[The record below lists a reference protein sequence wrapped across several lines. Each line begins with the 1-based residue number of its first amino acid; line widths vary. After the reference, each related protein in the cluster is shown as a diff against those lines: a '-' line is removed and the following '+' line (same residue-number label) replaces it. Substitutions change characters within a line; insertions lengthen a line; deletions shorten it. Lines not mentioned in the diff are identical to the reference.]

1 MAPNQ
6 KVNHPAD
13 IEWREHDCVASMID
27 ANGTILQKSKPGVTF
42 KLRFKT
48 NRAKVEP
55 CFYVSWSMW
64 NDSQTIYGEGGIW
77 IDQRERGMMGRVFD
91 YDGCFELP
99 KEIVSRLSAL
109 GYDCSDL

>member
-1 MAPNQ
+1 MALNQ
-6 KVNHPAD
+6 NPNHPAI

-27 ANGTILQKSKPGVTF
+27 ANGTILQKSKAGVTF
-42 KLRFKT
+42 KLRFKS
-48 NRAKVEP
+48 NRAKVED
-55 CFYVSWSMW
+55 CFYVSWEMW

-109 GYDCSDL
+109 GYDCSKL